1 MSHVKKWEHLKVKQ
15 ISDETQIDVID
26 FSEWYLET

>member
-1 MSHVKKWEHLKVKQ
+1 MEKWEHLKIKQ
-15 ISDETQIDVID
+15 ISDETQIDLID